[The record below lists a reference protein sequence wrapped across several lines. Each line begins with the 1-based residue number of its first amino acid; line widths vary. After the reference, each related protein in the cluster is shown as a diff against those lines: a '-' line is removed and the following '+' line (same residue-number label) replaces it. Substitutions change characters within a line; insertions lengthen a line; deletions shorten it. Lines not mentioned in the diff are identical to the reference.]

1 MIDNSNLVTEQI
13 NLYKYERLLLLLLLL
28 FYSYQNKEIPTFKD
42 NDFTR
47 DNVKLIIGQEKKSDL
62 LEKIRKDIE
71 VSFATSLCFVSVM
84 MMMIIIIVI
93 IIVINLFNVGSSH
106 SYIDT

>member
-1 MIDNSNLVTEQI
+1 MFVLETFCCFVAVFSLTFSC
-13 NLYKYERLLLLLLLL
+13 Y
-28 FYSYQNKEIPTFKD
+28 FCQNKEMPTFKD

-71 VSFATSLCFVSVM
+71 VSLATSLCFLSVMMM
-84 MMMIIIIVI
+84 MMMIIIII
-93 IIVINLFNVGSSH
+93 INFLTLATNIAK
-106 SYIDT
+106 